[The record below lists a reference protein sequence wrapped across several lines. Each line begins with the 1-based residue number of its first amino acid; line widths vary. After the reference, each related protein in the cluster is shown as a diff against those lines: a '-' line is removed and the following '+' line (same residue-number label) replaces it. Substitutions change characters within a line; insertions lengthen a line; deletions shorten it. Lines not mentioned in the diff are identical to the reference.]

1 MLKSTL
7 TRLRETRTVKATEA
21 ADAGFTLIELM
32 VVLLIIA
39 ILLAIAIPTVL
50 GVSGSANDRASQS
63 NLTNALTE
71 VKALYQNSQSYA
83 SGQLPATT
91 LNASAPEFTW
101 SINASVPSEG
111 TSFVSEYPVDVV
123 TAADGAGV
131 ILASYSKTAT
141 CWFAVDLE
149 AAPVASFGT
158 DANPPGSKQF
168 ISGTGA
174 AQQELNGVA
183 MTQAGVYYAKI
194 PNATATQCNA
204 NAPVNAAAAW
214 NWGTSYSNAPNS

>member
-1 MLKSTL
+1 MFKSTL
-7 TRLRETRTVKATEA
+7 TRLRETRGIETGEA

-39 ILLAIAIPTVL
+39 ILLAIAIPTFL
-50 GVSGSANDRASQS
+50 GVSGSANDRAAQS

-71 VKALYQNSQSYA
+71 VKALYQNSQSYN
-83 SGQLPATT
+83 STSLPVAT

-101 SINASVPSEG
+101 TVNASVPSEG
-111 TSFVSEYPVDVV
+111 TNTVSEYPVDVV

-131 ILASYSKTAT
+131 ILAAYSKTAT

-158 DANPPGSKQF
+158 DTNGSKQF
-168 ISGTGA
+168 VSGTGA
-174 AQQELNGVA
+174 AQQELNSAA

-194 PNATATQCNA
+194 PNATAAQCNA
-204 NAPVNAAAAW
+204 NAPVNASAAW
-214 NWGTSYSNAPNS
+214 NWGTSYSNAPTS